1 MGAIL
6 KRVRSAYV
14 LSVAVVSLFVIAP
27 AHAQSFIVRHP
38 PIAIP
43 STANVPTVYPYR
55 ASGPRTPLAAIQPS
69 ANPQVA
75 QAGVT
80 GRASGSS
87 QPAPIVA
94 IVTALKC
101 DPDLIFEYVYNNV
114 EFEPLYGSNKGALGT
129 LLDLRG
135 DDADQV
141 ILLVTLWNAAGYLQT
156 GYVNEFL
163 ILSGTEIANWL
174 GVQNDATAIKELLN
188 AGGIPWAMAQVN
200 PDGTLASIE
209 ILHFVAALNLGGT
222 WYFFDPSFKQHAIVS
237 GIAGLASAIGY
248 SRSQFLSDA
257 GGTIGSV
264 SIADVNR
271 AALRTDLASYATNL
285 VNYINQNNRTWSVDN
300 VIGGKTIE
308 PLIGSPIRNPGST
321 PSSTFPVDCPNQMTS
336 PECRT
341 YITITMPGASSS
353 QAIKLYTDQ
362 IYGHRITV
370 FSVPSGS
377 DYIPTLL
384 IDGTVPSCVGA
395 GTCTNVGPATTA
407 GTTWS
412 IPITV
417 VEPNQS
423 ANPSCAS
430 GITACKPLTITAGGS
445 YLISTGTGQV
455 ERGMSEYHRQL
466 LAQARAAGNADT
478 SELVLGESLAVLGY
492 TWLAEFSAEQ
502 QMTDQLVGTTT
513 LYQFGLG
520 ITAQSN
526 IQQSRYQGP
535 YVDLPVNNLQ
545 VVAQD
550 SNGPTTTVGPYAY
563 PTAFV
568 SAAFTNGEASSA
580 FESAVLE
587 QMQAPVSGMTAA
599 STIKIVDANMNP
611 SYSGAL
617 LTTFFADGTTCAGQ
631 TAFVSTIESAISSN
645 YTSTDYE
652 TIVNAVMAGS
662 ANCPGNPPTGQQV
675 LIPEKGQLAVGI
687 WTGAG
692 YTEIFP
698 QSSNAVEITQKIS
711 GGLSGGFTGTN
722 IPDPTVNTQTTLP
735 PPASTDTVAP
745 ILNTTP
751 APSNPQVSEPVDGV
765 TGAYVYKHNDLTTG
779 RGNFPY
785 ALPFSRTYLS
795 SSGSFLNT
803 TTADLGMGNGWA
815 HTYSTSAQ
823 VQSDPYIGM
832 GRGNSL
838 AVSAATS
845 IAALYVMQDLL
856 SVTPTTQTVTISSM
870 VARWFTDQLTSNVV
884 MVQQPNTTE
893 EYVALPHADGSTAY
907 GYNPPPSS
915 SVQFTQTAAGQYS
928 YARKDAVTL
937 NFGPTPAGALQ
948 GWVFPNGTAVNL
960 SYSGSQLT
968 KISNN
973 LGRSL
978 SLSYGGNDITA
989 VTDDTGRAASYGYD
1003 GNHNLTSFTDPLGA
1017 TTSYAYDA
1025 SGTYDTFGHLTQV
1038 FYPFRPGNPYVTN
1051 WYDQLGRVI
1060 QQANA
1065 NGYTSNFYFAG
1076 SRTELVDAVG
1086 DRHVTYQT
1094 DRGKVIK
1101 DAFVLSSSFGDVFND
1116 TAQQNGVV
1124 NVTTNQYDGIDR
1136 LTLTTLPEG
1145 GTTAYSYATAVNPWA
1160 NNIASITRTAKPGS
1174 PLSPL
1179 TTGFAYDPNYNK
1191 PTQVTDPLGLVST
1204 LSYDPATG
1212 NLLSTV
1218 ADVGA
1223 SGHFNAA
1230 THFTYDGHGRVLTAT
1245 DPLGVVTAFSYDSF
1259 ENLVMRIADSAA
1271 AAISM
1276 SRRRYAYDRPGNVV
1290 SRTDPNGNTATM
1302 SYDADRRMLTTIAPV
1317 PFGSGPALVQTTNG
1331 YDADGHLLTVTRA
1344 NGASPT
1350 VTRMTYTATG
1360 QVQSVTDP
1368 NGNVTT
1374 NAYDADDRLASVT
1387 DPLFRRTI
1395 YGYDAMSRRISV
1407 SNPAIQS
1414 TPLLQQSYTPDG
1426 LIGSLTDANSNTTSF
1441 TPDGFDRLSTTTYP
1455 GSSTEILGYDADGN
1469 VLTPQDAGG
1478 RHHHLQLRHAEPACD
1493 QGARRRKPTVS
1504 YGYDLASHLIGVSDN
1519 SAAIDRAGVVGEL
1532 CGKPRLRPAQPPA
1545 HRELEPGAEPD
1556 DAVGQQRKLRASATT
1571 PPTGASIRARPTR
1584 AGGAIRRRQ
1593 RTSATPPTISTNT
1606 PRSVR

>member
-101 DPDLIFEYVYNNV
+101 DPDLIFEYVYNNI

-308 PLIGSPIRNPGST
+308 PLIGSPIRNPSST

-478 SELVLGESLAVLGY
+478 SEIVLGESLAVLGY

-580 FESAVLE
+580 FELAVLE

-832 GRGNSL
+832 GRGDSL

-1065 NGYTSNFYFAG
+1065 ERRARRTFISPARAPSSSMRWATATSPI
-1076 SRTELVDAVG
+1076 RP
-1086 DRHVTYQT
+1086 
-1094 DRGKVIK
+1094 DRGKVFK

-1124 NVTTNQYDGIDR
+1124 NVTANQYDGLDR
-1136 LTLTTLPEG
+1136 LTLTHAARGVAP
-1145 GTTAYSYATAVNPWA
+1145 TAYSYATAVNPWA
-1160 NNIASITRTAKPGS
+1160 NNVASITRTAKPGS

-1179 TTGFAYDPNYNK
+1179 TTSFSYDPVYNK

-1204 LSYDPATG
+1204 LSYDGSTG

-1218 ADVGA
+1218 ADAGA
-1223 SGHFNAA
+1223 SPHFNADEPFYLRRLRPGADRDRSTTASSPRSA
-1230 THFTYDGHGRVLTAT
+1230 TTR
-1245 DPLGVVTAFSYDSF
+1245 S
-1259 ENLVMRIADSAA
+1259 RIWSCRLPIWAA

-1276 SRRRYAYDRPGNVV
+1276 PRRRYAYDNLGNVL

-1302 SYDADRRMLTTIAPV
+1302 SYDADRRLLTTTAPA
-1317 PFGSGPALVQTTNG
+1317 PFGSGRRWCRPTNG
-1331 YDADGHLLTVTRA
+1331 YDADGHLLSVTRT
-1344 NGASPT
+1344 NGASPV
-1350 VTRMTYTATG
+1350 VTAHE
-1360 QVQSVTDP
+1360 P
-1368 NGNVTT
+1368 
-1374 NAYDADDRLASVT
+1374 
-1387 DPLFRRTI
+1387 
-1395 YGYDAMSRRISV
+1395 
-1407 SNPAIQS
+1407 
-1414 TPLLQQSYTPDG
+1414 TP
-1426 LIGSLTDANSNTTSF
+1426 
-1441 TPDGFDRLSTTTYP
+1441 
-1455 GSSTEILGYDADGN
+1455 
-1469 VLTPQDAGG
+1469 
-1478 RHHHLQLRHAEPACD
+1478 
-1493 QGARRRKPTVS
+1493 
-1504 YGYDLASHLIGVSDN
+1504 
-1519 SAAIDRAGVVGEL
+1519 
-1532 CGKPRLRPAQPPA
+1532 RPA
-1545 HRELEPGAEPD
+1545 RC
-1556 DAVGQQRKLRASATT
+1556 
-1571 PPTGASIRARPTR
+1571 
-1584 AGGAIRRRQ
+1584 RR
-1593 RTSATPPTISTNT
+1593 
-1606 PRSVR
+1606 